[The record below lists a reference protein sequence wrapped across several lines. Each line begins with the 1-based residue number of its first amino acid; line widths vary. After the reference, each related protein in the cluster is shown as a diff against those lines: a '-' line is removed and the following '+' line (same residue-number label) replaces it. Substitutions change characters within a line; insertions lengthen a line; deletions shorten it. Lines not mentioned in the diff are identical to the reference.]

1 MNGEKVRM
9 LYNGGGGEEEE
20 EEEEVIVQI
29 NGSR

>member
-9 LYNGGGGEEEE
+9 LYNGGGEEEE

>member
-20 EEEEVIVQI
+20 EEEVIVQI

>member
-9 LYNGGGGEEEE
+9 LYNGGGEEEEE

>member
-1 MNGEKVRM
+1 MNGEKVRL
-9 LYNGGGGEEEE
+9 LYNGGGEEEEE